1 MTDEE
6 RVISRART
14 LMQMKGYSWSKAM
27 AIAADT
33 IKKEQQDAKR

>member
-6 RVISRART
+6 RVIQRT
-14 LMQMKGYSWSKAM
+14 KALMQTKGYGWSKAM

-33 IKKEQQDAKR
+33 IKKGQQDAKR